1 MLRSSL
7 IITSCIIK
15 IRRFIS
21 RGAILRSLRNSGAFH
36 FTRLDLGLAL
46 DLPRPHGTNGLVVR
60 TSIGS
65 IEGTFGTR
73 ERLPR
78 PKYLSVELANDSPV
92 L

>member
-65 IEGTFGTR
+65 TGR
-73 ERLPR
+73 
-78 PKYLSVELANDSPV
+78 YLWNKGKTSKAKV
-92 L
+92 LIR